1 MIKVKKKKSTEGI
14 TIENRLVVIF
24 REKRLGS
31 QGQMRGLLKCW
42 QHSSSLSRYLLHNNL
57 FSCTF

>member
-1 MIKVKKKKSTEGI
+1 MIKVKKKNTEEI

-31 QGQMRGLLKCW
+31 QGQMRGVLKCC

-57 FSCTF
+57 FICTF